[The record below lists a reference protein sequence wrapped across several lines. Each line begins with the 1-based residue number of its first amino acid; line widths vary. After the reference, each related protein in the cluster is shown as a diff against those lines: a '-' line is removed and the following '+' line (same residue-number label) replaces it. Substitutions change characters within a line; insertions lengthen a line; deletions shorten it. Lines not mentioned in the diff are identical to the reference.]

1 MRKGIVFFLGI
12 LLGVALT
19 IGALFVHHQLQSR
32 DSDLELFDQPG
43 QVVPMKGIYV
53 IQVQPDGS
61 ALASYVDDRASILS
75 MMTNIVLYIPDKEV
89 NLYDNLQIEVPKKK
103 CVRQVG
109 IFRYID
115 KEQNLRTVPAVK
127 IFDK

>member
-1 MRKGIVFFLGI
+1 MNKGLVFFLGI
-12 LLGVALT
+12 LLGVVLT
-19 IGALFVHHQLQSR
+19 IGGVFVYDKYQS
-32 DSDLELFDQPG
+32 SNADLEMFDQPG
-43 QVVPMKGIYV
+43 KVVPMKGLYV
-53 IQVQPDGS
+53 VQVQPDGS
-61 ALASYVDDRASILS
+61 ALASYVDDKASILS
-75 MMTNIVLYIPDKEV
+75 MMTNIVLYIPDKGV

-109 IFRYID
+109 TFRYID